1 MDGEYYNENQYG
13 TPYTKSS
20 KEENDFL
27 VNELVENPN
36 SQTYQNND
44 AYQEINNVNDNTGYQ
59 YTNETTDNTGYQ
71 YQSDAADNT
80 GYQYQND
87 ASKNTSYQY
96 QSDATDNTGYQYQNE
111 ITDNTGYQYQNDTT
125 DNTGY
130 QYQNETSD
138 NTGYQYQNETSDNTA
153 YQYQNSA
160 VTPAIQNTIVDNPV
174 VKNEEVAKPAVQNE
188 IDDNP
193 DIEIDT
199 PEDEPLDSDEKKI
212 QNIPL
217 SVSRA
222 IQPIQK
228 PQIIQPIQKPQI
240 IQPIQKPPII
250 QPIQKP
256 QIFQTVQN
264 PQIIEPVQNFNSA
277 PIYST
282 ASVSSV
288 RSNYPTRTTLVAPRM
303 YSTRSIPVYT
313 NIQPKTSINQPVWP
327 VMTYPYQYGS
337 MIHRSSSTMLN
348 TPRYSTYSI
357 PEQPVARPLVFPNLR
372 PVGALPTLSLASSY
386 NNISYNNPVY
396 NNSMM
401 MNTGFGADYSAL
413 YKPRSYRARSLT
425 YGRRN
430 Y

>member
-1 MDGEYYNENQYG
+1 MDGDYYNENQFG
-13 TPYTKSS
+13 SLNTKSS
-20 KEENDFL
+20 KEINDFL

-44 AYQEINNVNDNTGYQ
+44 TYQEINNVNDNTGYQ
-59 YTNETTDNTGYQ
+59 YTNETTDNTG
-71 YQSDAADNT
+71 
-80 GYQYQND
+80 
-87 ASKNTSYQY
+87 YQY

-130 QYQNETSD
+130 QYK
-138 NTGYQYQNETSDNTA
+138 NETSDNTA
-153 YQYQNSA
+153 YQYQNETSDNTVYQNESA
-160 VTPAIQNTIVDNPV
+160 VTPATQNTIVDNPV

-188 IDDNP
+188 MDDNP

-250 QPIQKP
+250 QPVQKP

-313 NIQPKTSINQPVWP
+313 NIQPKNSINPPVWP
-327 VMTYPYQYGS
+327 IMTYPYQYGS
-337 MIHRSSSTMLN
+337 MIHRSNSTMLN

-357 PEQPVARPLVFPNLR
+357 PIQQVARPLVFPNLR

-386 NNISYNNPVY
+386 NNISYNNNPVY
-396 NNSMM
+396 NNSI
-401 MNTGFGADYSAL
+401 MNTGFASDYTAM
-413 YKPRSYRARSLT
+413 YRPRSYRARSLFA
-425 YGRRN
+425 GRRN
-430 Y
+430 YM